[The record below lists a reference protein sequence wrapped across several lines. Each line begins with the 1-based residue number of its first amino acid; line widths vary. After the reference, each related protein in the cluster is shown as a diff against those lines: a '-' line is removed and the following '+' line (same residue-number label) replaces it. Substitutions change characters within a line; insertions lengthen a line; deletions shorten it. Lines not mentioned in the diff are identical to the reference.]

1 MRTVGFGK
9 LCQLM
14 GTASPTSRL
23 ITPDRDTDDLVRR
36 GLMHNFGDG
45 GYGITANGLRQ
56 LADEMNGGFTHR
68 AIERLQREQAARKAK
83 RAAKAG

>member
-14 GTASPTSRL
+14 GSASPYSRL
-23 ITPDRDTDDLVRR
+23 ITPDRDTDELVRR

-56 LADEMNGGFTHR
+56 LADEMNAGFTHR
-68 AIERLQREQAARKAK
+68 AIERLNREAQARKAK
-83 RAAKAG
+83 VAAKSG